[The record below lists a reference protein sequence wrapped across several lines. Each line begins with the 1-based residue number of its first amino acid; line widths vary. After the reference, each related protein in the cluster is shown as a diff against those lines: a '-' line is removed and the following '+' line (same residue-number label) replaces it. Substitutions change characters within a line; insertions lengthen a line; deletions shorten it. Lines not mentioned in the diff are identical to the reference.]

1 MFVSDCV
8 CTGSEDKI
16 NIYTISTDFNKT
28 EVLNNLMKE
37 TGLNSSIFNIKT
49 VDIIPR
55 NESGKIQYSELE
67 QIEMIDLNNLLEL
80 DPYSLSKQE
89 KDKIY
94 AEIFNDLSKHYY
106 SRCSAYKKIL
116 DT

>member
-1 MFVSDCV
+1 MIDEDGYFYIVGRKNRFIKAFGNRVNLDEFEHIANKFVSDCV

-67 QIEMIDLNNLLEL
+67 QNR
-80 DPYSLSKQE
+80 
-89 KDKIY
+89 
-94 AEIFNDLSKHYY
+94 ND
-106 SRCSAYKKIL
+106 
-116 DT
+116 